1 MVIDYQ
7 GRFVDFLDF
16 QRTVNATNNSHF
28 LLQSDSVLYYGAMY
42 GSGEYSWFGDTCV
55 MANDDIGVIARYVD
69 PAYAIP
75 YGQQPVA
82 VPYTPLRGSD
92 LLAVWPNPTH
102 NVVHLACRD
111 IKAVWLVA
119 ADGRRTQLQCEDGTV
134 SLAAFAPGL
143 YVLEVQTDD
152 GFYKAKVVR
161 E

>member
-1 MVIDYQ
+1 
-7 GRFVDFLDF
+7 
-16 QRTVNATNNSHF
+16 
-28 LLQSDSVLYYGAMY
+28 MY

-82 VPYTPLRGSD
+82 VPYIPLQSSD
-92 LLAVWPNPTH
+92 MLAVWPNPTH
-102 NVVHLACRD
+102 NVVHLACRGVR
-111 IKAVWLVA
+111 AVWIVA
-119 ADGRRTQLQCEDGTV
+119 ADGRRTQLQCKDGTV

-152 GFYKAKVVR
+152 GVYKAKVVK